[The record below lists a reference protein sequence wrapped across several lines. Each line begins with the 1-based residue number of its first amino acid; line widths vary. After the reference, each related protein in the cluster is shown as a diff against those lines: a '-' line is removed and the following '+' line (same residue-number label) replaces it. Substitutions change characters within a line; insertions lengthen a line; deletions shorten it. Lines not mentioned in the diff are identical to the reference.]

1 MRVERFPIAVR
12 LDARAIACWLEAV
25 QPRPS
30 GAAPQQQLLTL
41 RSLPPEQRRAM
52 PFTMKDAAFVSAE
65 KEKGSVDGSAK
76 RKLDFGSMV
85 TLDSMPQTKRA
96 QKKPAAA
103 PLNVVIYKISD
114 RAGDVWQKYETMNSA
129 ELWQVQMDHDARP
142 CVLFSL
148 RRSHSYRCGVDDRR
162 CCMR

>member
-1 MRVERFPIAVR
+1 
-12 LDARAIACWLEAV
+12 
-25 QPRPS
+25 
-30 GAAPQQQLLTL
+30 
-41 RSLPPEQRRAM
+41 M
-52 PFTMKDAAFVSAE
+52 PFTMKDAACVTAE
-65 KEKGSVDGSAK
+65 KEKGSVDGSVK

-85 TLDSMPQTKRA
+85 TLDAMPQTKRA

-114 RAGDVWQKYETMNSA
+114 RAGDVWQKYETMNTV

-148 RRSHSYRCGVDDRR
+148 RRSHPGCY
-162 CCMR
+162 CC

>member
-1 MRVERFPIAVR
+1 
-12 LDARAIACWLEAV
+12 
-25 QPRPS
+25 
-30 GAAPQQQLLTL
+30 
-41 RSLPPEQRRAM
+41 M
-52 PFTMKDAAFVSAE
+52 PFTMKDAACVTAE
-65 KEKGSVDGSAK
+65 KEKGGTVDGSVK

-85 TLDSMPQTKRA
+85 TLDAMPQTKRA

-114 RAGDVWQKYETMNSA
+114 RAGDVWQRYETMNTV

-148 RRSHSYRCGVDDRR
+148 RRS
-162 CCMR
+162 CCYCR